1 MMTTGTSPGKAEHST
16 ILTVGSNRMRSTLK
30 TIGNLFLALSL
41 LVMARADEDVVSAV
55 HTGP

>member
-1 MMTTGTSPGKAEHST
+1 MTTGTSPGKAEHST

-55 HTGP
+55 HPGP